1 MSTISPPIP
10 PPATGPVPPSG
21 PPLPPLRMSFAE
33 FLAWEHEGGL
43 VEWVEGRV
51 IVHDM
56 PKEYHQRMAGFLDQ
70 LLGLFVRVFH
80 LGIVYIAPY
89 PMRMEAGGSGREPD
103 VLFVAAEHT
112 HRITE
117 DYLDGPADLVVEII
131 SDDSVT
137 RDRTRKFHE
146 YQAGGVREYWVIDP
160 RPGRQQADFYVLDE
174 AGQYRPILPTPDGIY
189 HSPVV
194 AGFWLR
200 LAWLWEETP
209 DPLAALAEVVGLD
222 RLVAA
227 LRAAPSAGDG
237 DTDHEE
243 AR

>member
-1 MSTISPPIP
+1 
-10 PPATGPVPPSG
+10 
-21 PPLPPLRMSFAE
+21 
-33 FLAWEHEGGL
+33 
-43 VEWVEGRV
+43 
-51 IVHDM
+51 M
-56 PKEYHQRMAGFLDQ
+56 PKPYHQRTALFLAA
-70 LLGLFVRVFH
+70 LLQAFVKTYH
-80 LGIVYIAPY
+80 LGEIFIAPLI
-89 PMRMEAGGSGREPD
+89 MRLGEGKSGREPD

-194 AGFWLR
+194 TGFWLR

>member
-1 MSTISPPIP
+1 
-10 PPATGPVPPSG
+10 
-21 PPLPPLRMSFAE
+21 MSFAE

-43 VEWVEGRV
+43 VEWVEGKV
-51 IVHDM
+51 IIHDM

-89 PMRMEAGGSGREPD
+89 PMRMKAGGSGREPD

-137 RDRTRKFHE
+137 RDRSRKFHE

-174 AGQYRPILPTPDGIY
+174 QGRYRPILPTPDGIY
-189 HSPVV
+189 HSSVV

-209 DPLAALAEVVGLD
+209 DPLAALAEVVGTD

-227 LRAAPSAGDG
+227 LRAAPSADDG
-237 DTDHEE
+237 DTDHNHEE

>member
-1 MSTISPPIP
+1 MRL
-10 PPATGPVPPSG
+10 G
-21 PPLPPLRMSFAE
+21 
-33 FLAWEHEGGL
+33 EG
-43 VEWVEGRV
+43 
-51 IVHDM
+51 
-56 PKEYHQRMAGFLDQ
+56 K
-70 LLGLFVRVFH
+70 
-80 LGIVYIAPY
+80 
-89 PMRMEAGGSGREPD
+89 SGREPD

-137 RDRTRKFHE
+137 RDRSRKFHE

-174 AGQYRPILPTPDGIY
+174 GGQYRPILPTPDGIY
-189 HSPVV
+189 RSTVV

-209 DPLAALAEVVGLD
+209 DPLAALAEVVGTD

-227 LRAAPSAGDG
+227 LRAAPSADDG
-237 DTDHEE
+237 DTDHNYEE